1 MDKVDLEIEYININ
15 DKDYFSY
22 RLIDYNDDI
31 IMHEVLENICIEEIN
46 LMKEKIKKIKFLSNV
61 DNSKITTIL
70 NIKAKNSSNSKWE
83 KQFITITIIVPLL
96 GVQLNTI
103 IETAIVESYST
114 FKSELEKLFHKIE
127 KKILF
132 RQGKIEEINKYEYLI
147 LNEEPLRIILSLIMQ
162 YCKEKYIANE
172 NLVFNTNSKI
182 TVEIKNLT
190 NNKVEE
196 IYLLKDGIIKTL
208 DYDVSIERILS
219 TASDKKLEN
228 MKNYLVVDNVINHA
242 TLISFNT
249 GIMSSIVMNVK
260 DEMKNLIYRFIYNT
274 NVVDFIENFY
284 VLNDNENS
292 IIIGMRRVND

>member
-1 MDKVDLEIEYININ
+1 MTL
-15 DKDYFSY
+15 
-22 RLIDYNDDI
+22 
-31 IMHEVLENICIEEIN
+31 
-46 LMKEKIKKIKFLSNV
+46 
-61 DNSKITTIL
+61 T
-70 NIKAKNSSNSKWE
+70 
-83 KQFITITIIVPLL
+83 
-96 GVQLNTI
+96 
-103 IETAIVESYST
+103 
-114 FKSELEKLFHKIE
+114 
-127 KKILF
+127 F

-249 GIMSSIVMNVK
+249 GIMSIVMNVK

>member
-208 DYDVSIERILS
+208 DYDVSVERILS

-249 GIMSSIVMNVK
+249 GIMSIVMNVK

-284 VLNDNENS
+284 VLNDNS

>member
-114 FKSELEKLFHKIE
+114 FKSELEKLFYKIE

-208 DYDVSIERILS
+208 DYDVSVERILS

-249 GIMSSIVMNVK
+249 GIMSIVMNVK

>member
-127 KKILF
+127 KKFYL
-132 RQGKIEEINKYEYLI
+132 GK
-147 LNEEPLRIILSLIMQ
+147 
-162 YCKEKYIANE
+162 
-172 NLVFNTNSKI
+172 
-182 TVEIKNLT
+182 
-190 NNKVEE
+190 
-196 IYLLKDGIIKTL
+196 
-208 DYDVSIERILS
+208 
-219 TASDKKLEN
+219 
-228 MKNYLVVDNVINHA
+228 
-242 TLISFNT
+242 
-249 GIMSSIVMNVK
+249 VK
-260 DEMKNLIYRFIYNT
+260 
-274 NVVDFIENFY
+274 
-284 VLNDNENS
+284 
-292 IIIGMRRVND
+292 

>member
-208 DYDVSIERILS
+208 DYDVSVERILS

-249 GIMSSIVMNVK
+249 GIMSIVMNVK

>member
-127 KKILF
+127 K
-132 RQGKIEEINKYEYLI
+132 N
-147 LNEEPLRIILSLIMQ
+147 
-162 YCKEKYIANE
+162 
-172 NLVFNTNSKI
+172 
-182 TVEIKNLT
+182 
-190 NNKVEE
+190 
-196 IYLLKDGIIKTL
+196 
-208 DYDVSIERILS
+208 
-219 TASDKKLEN
+219 
-228 MKNYLVVDNVINHA
+228 
-242 TLISFNT
+242 
-249 GIMSSIVMNVK
+249 
-260 DEMKNLIYRFIYNT
+260 FI
-274 NVVDFIENFY
+274 
-284 VLNDNENS
+284 
-292 IIIGMRRVND
+292 